1 MKKVLLSMAIIA
13 SLMFVASCK
22 NNTKAN
28 EAETECTECTE
39 CTGECTECSGE
50 CENCEQCD
58 STACEAAEVPAET
71 AE

>member
-1 MKKVLLSMAIIA
+1 MKKVLLSMAIVA

-28 EAETECTECTE
+28 EAETECTEC
-39 CTGECTECSGE
+39 CGE

-58 STACEAAEVPAET
+58 STACACEAAEEAPAEV